1 MKFKI
6 EFTPAAARQL
16 KKLPKQA
23 QQRILAVIDIL
34 KTNPRPPKAE
44 RLKGSLRGL
53 LRVRTGDYRIIYFVE
68 NDRMV
73 VCVVR
78 IGDRKEIYRR
88 RY

>member
-1 MKFKI
+1 VKFKI